1 MQYNVSAPDV
11 ILSDN
16 PKTAPYTI
24 HLPASKSLSN
34 RALIMKGLCAD
45 ECRLGHLSEC
55 DDTAVMIK
63 AFENPEAKLI
73 DIGAAGTSMRFLTAF
88 LARRAGQETT
98 ITGSERMRQRP
109 IRILVEALRQLGA
122 DISYEA
128 SEGCPPLHIH
138 GKKLSGGRLCI
149 DGSVSSQYISALLM
163 IAPCLENG
171 LTLELTGKVISTPYI
186 LMTLG
191 LMREFGIESTWEKN
205 IIRILPQR
213 YIARDFEVESDWS
226 AASYWYEVMA
236 LTKIPSIE
244 LLGLHADSLQGDAQ
258 IAQYFKPLGIITH
271 YHDKGVTLTRQDT
284 QIKNIQ
290 WDLSGQPDLAQTLI
304 ATCCA
309 KGIAFD
315 ICGLQ
320 TLRIKE
326 TDRISALQ
334 NELRKLGYEVKDH
347 NNCRMTW
354 DGIRQAAQVKAP
366 LISTYEDHRMAMAFA
381 PLAAVQDSLKLCID
395 NPQVVT
401 KSYPT
406 FWQDLQTCGYKID
419 SISC

>member
-1 MQYNVSAPDV
+1 MRYNVSSPDI
-11 ILSDN
+11 ILSNN
-16 PKTAPYTI
+16 PETASYTI

-34 RALIMKGLCAD
+34 RALIMKGLCTE
-45 ECRLGHLSEC
+45 ECRLSHLSDC

-73 DIGAAGTSMRFLTAF
+73 NIGAAGTSMRFLTAF
-88 LARRAGQETT
+88 LARRAGLETT

-128 SEGCPPLHIH
+128 SEGYPPLHIR
-138 GKKLSGGRLCI
+138 GKKLSGGKLSI

-171 LTLELTGKVISTPYI
+171 LTLELIGTIISTPYI
-186 LMTLG
+186 RMTLE
-191 LMREFGIESTWEKN
+191 LMREFGIDSTWEKN
-205 IIRILPQR
+205 VIRILPQH

-226 AASYWYEVMA
+226 AASYWYEIMA
-236 LTKIPSIE
+236 LTKIPSIN
-244 LLGLHADSLQGDAQ
+244 LLGLHANSLQGDAQ
-258 IAQYFKPLGIITH
+258 IAQYFKPLGIITQ
-271 YHDKGVTLTRQDT
+271 YHDRGVTLTRQDS
-284 QIKNIQ
+284 QIKKVQ

-304 ATCCA
+304 TTCCA

-334 NELRKLGYEVKDH
+334 NELYKLGYEVKDH
-347 NNCRMTW
+347 DNCRMTW
-354 DGIRQAAQVKAP
+354 DGIRQTPQATTP

-381 PLAAVQDSLKLCID
+381 PLAAVQDTHRLCID

-406 FWQDLQTCGYKID
+406 FWQDLQTCGFKID